1 MGKKDNIHQCKTA
14 REITSYAESHGGQ
27 VISQSGSH
35 VKVRGPVG
43 TVTIPNH
50 PGDLATGTRC
60 SIIKTLLR
68 IGILALFLL
77 IIVYPILQACFS

>member
-1 MGKKDNIHQCKTA
+1 MSKKDTIHQCKTP
-14 REITSYAESHGGQ
+14 REIISYAESHGGQ
-27 VISQSGSH
+27 IVSQSGSH

-43 TVTIPNH
+43 SVIIPNH

-60 SIIKTLLR
+60 SIIKTLFR

-77 IIVYPILQACFS
+77 FIVYPVLQACFG